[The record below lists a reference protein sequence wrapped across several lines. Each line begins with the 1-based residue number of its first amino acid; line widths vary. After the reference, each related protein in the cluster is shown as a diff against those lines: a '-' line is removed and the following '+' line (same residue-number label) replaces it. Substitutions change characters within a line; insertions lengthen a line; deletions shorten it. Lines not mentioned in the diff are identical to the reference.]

1 MYTRNMYQWLVLLS
15 LVSLANCSW
24 SNRVIE
30 DFINSFSNV
39 AEDDECDQPEMCDE
53 MQVMLHLACIRATSP
68 ERILLLLTREPLS
81 KVCAKTSNVV
91 QHINETLTDC
101 VPLPTTNLYMR
112 LYRAVIFFY
121 GQMCGPADTKS
132 KHLEKYHNCITEL
145 RDDLIDCEGPA
156 DWFEK
161 RSKTYVCRQF
171 TEIINCD
178 YIRAALLCGL
188 KPARLLRSFAAEV
201 INKALLSKCPVSSSL
216 PHVNNPMSDGGSR
229 SFPHVSP
236 VQVYIFLLAFMLQC
250 FMQ

>member
-161 RSKTYVCRQF
+161 RSKTQF